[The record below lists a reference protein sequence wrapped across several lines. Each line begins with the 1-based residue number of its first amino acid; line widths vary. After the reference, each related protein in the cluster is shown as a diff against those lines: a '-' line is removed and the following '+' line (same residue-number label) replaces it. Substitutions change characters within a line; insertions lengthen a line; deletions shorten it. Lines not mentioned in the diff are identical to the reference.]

1 MPPENEPFL
10 DESFLR
16 KLERLKLLTRR
27 GVKGP
32 QRGEHISWRSGASL
46 EFLDYR
52 KYHMGDDFRY
62 VDWNVYGRLDKL
74 FIKLFRAEESQTIH
88 LLLDTSRSMGFGVP
102 TKALAVKK
110 IAAALSYLCL
120 ANQDRVTLTAF
131 AERLGAFLSTAKST
145 GSYPAVMRFLHAI
158 GTDGVTDFDGCLSA
172 YAMGTRRAG
181 VALILSDLMV
191 PDGFEEGIEALRY
204 RKFDINVIQILDSTE
219 LAPDFHGKLRLKEI
233 ETGEVESISVDEE
246 ILATYQKVLQGFIEA
261 RRNFCLQRGVNYYL
275 FHTATPFE
283 DFIIAFLTRRLVT

>member
-1 MPPENEPFL
+1 MPPEDEQFI

-32 QRGEHISWRSGASL
+32 QRGEHIAWRSGASL

-52 KYHMGDDFRY
+52 KYHIGDDFRY

-88 LLLDTSRSMGFGVP
+88 MLLDTSRSMGFGTP
-102 TKALAVKK
+102 AKALAAKK
-110 IAAALSYLCL
+110 ITAALSYLCL

-145 GSYPAVMRFLHAI
+145 GSYPAVMRFLRGI
-158 GTDGVTDFDGCLSA
+158 GTGGVTDFDGCLSA
-172 YAMGTRRAG
+172 YAMRTRRAG
-181 VALILSDLMV
+181 VAVILSDLMV
-191 PDGFEEGIEALRY
+191 PDGFEEGLEALRY

-246 ILATYQKVLQGFIEA
+246 ILAIYQKVLQGFIEGK
-261 RRNFCLQRGVNYYL
+261 RNYCQQRGVNYYL
-275 FHTATPFE
+275 FDTAMPFE
-283 DFIIAFLTRRLVT
+283 NFIIAFLTRRLVT